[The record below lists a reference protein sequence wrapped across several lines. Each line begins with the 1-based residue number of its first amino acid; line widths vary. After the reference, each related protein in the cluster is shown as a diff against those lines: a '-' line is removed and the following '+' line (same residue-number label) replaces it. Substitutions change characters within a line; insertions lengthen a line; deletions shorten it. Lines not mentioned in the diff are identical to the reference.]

1 MARLARTVV
10 AGLPDHVTQRGN
22 RREAMFFE
30 DGDQETGVHS
40 RPLVSPDFCVP
51 LTLIAVFPARRIA
64 KGMFRLRA
72 PGFALTPG
80 GDLLYKCAFLK
91 GGKPYA
97 HVAKG
102 IDSRGS
108 WQCRR

>member
-1 MARLARTVV
+1 
-10 AGLPDHVTQRGN
+10 
-22 RREAMFFE
+22 
-30 DGDQETGVHS
+30 
-40 RPLVSPDFCVP
+40 
-51 LTLIAVFPARRIA
+51 
-64 KGMFRLRA
+64 MFRLRP

-80 GDLLYKCAFLK
+80 CDLLYKCAFLK

>member
-1 MARLARTVV
+1 MSNAW
-10 AGLPDHVTQRGN
+10 G
-22 RREAMFFE
+22 
-30 DGDQETGVHS
+30 
-40 RPLVSPDFCVP
+40 
-51 LTLIAVFPARRIA
+51 
-64 KGMFRLRA
+64 A
-72 PGFALTPG
+72 PSFALTPG
-80 GDLLYKCAFLK
+80 YGLLYKWAFLK